1 MQNSVATA
9 NAEYPTGV
17 VRSIIVFTCIT
28 ASLLAM
34 IDSTV
39 VNVSL
44 RHIAGSVGASTTD
57 IAWVITA
64 FAISNVIII
73 PLSGMLSEL
82 FGTKNYF
89 TFSII
94 IFTIASFM
102 CGNSTELW
110 QLIVWRFIQGLGGG
124 ALMTQS
130 QTILVAAFPPEKLG
144 FASVIYG
151 IGIAAGPALGPTLG
165 GFITDN
171 YSWHW
176 IFFINVPLGILAA
189 TTSWLTIPNEK
200 NQKLKGNIDWWG
212 ILFLSIG
219 IGSLQYVLEEGNSKN
234 WFDSHII
241 LLFSIIA
248 ATGLIAF
255 LITESVTKMPAVN
268 IKLMR
273 YKNLAVGVF
282 FNFIMGAI
290 LYIAVYTFPLMAQ
303 INLGWTATL
312 SGMSLM
318 PGAIMSTIGMIFCQ
332 KMMNRG
338 VNPKLLITCG
348 FLCTFV
354 FGAWMSFQSADSS
367 FAGLFIP
374 LLFRGLGIGLFML
387 PAIMMA
393 IEGLK
398 GADLGQGAGLSNMAK
413 QLGGAV
419 GLALIG
425 THISDVQAMCQSQL
439 SANIN
444 LYSNNS
450 MGTIQGI
457 SHLLQSTGMN
467 ADTAGSVCNSV
478 LGMEIMKN
486 SELLSYLSSFRML
499 AVISLL
505 SLSFMFF
512 LRKKKKDKVV
522 EQTKENVGT
531 EES

>member
-1 MQNSVATA
+1 
-9 NAEYPTGV
+9 
-17 VRSIIVFTCIT
+17 
-28 ASLLAM
+28 
-34 IDSTV
+34 
-39 VNVSL
+39 
-44 RHIAGSVGASTTD
+44 
-57 IAWVITA
+57 
-64 FAISNVIII
+64 
-73 PLSGMLSEL
+73 
-82 FGTKNYF
+82 
-89 TFSII
+89 
-94 IFTIASFM
+94 
-102 CGNSTELW
+102 
-110 QLIVWRFIQGLGGG
+110 
-124 ALMTQS
+124 
-130 QTILVAAFPPEKLG
+130 
-144 FASVIYG
+144 
-151 IGIAAGPALGPTLG
+151 
-165 GFITDN
+165 
-171 YSWHW
+171 
-176 IFFINVPLGILAA
+176 
-189 TTSWLTIPNEK
+189 
-200 NQKLKGNIDWWG
+200 
-212 ILFLSIG
+212 
-219 IGSLQYVLEEGNSKN
+219 
-234 WFDSHII
+234 
-241 LLFSIIA
+241 
-248 ATGLIAF
+248 
-255 LITESVTKMPAVN
+255 
-268 IKLMR
+268 
-273 YKNLAVGVF
+273 
-282 FNFIMGAI
+282 
-290 LYIAVYTFPLMAQ
+290 
-303 INLGWTATL
+303 
-312 SGMSLM
+312 M

-354 FGAWMSFQSADSS
+354 FGVWMSFQSADSS